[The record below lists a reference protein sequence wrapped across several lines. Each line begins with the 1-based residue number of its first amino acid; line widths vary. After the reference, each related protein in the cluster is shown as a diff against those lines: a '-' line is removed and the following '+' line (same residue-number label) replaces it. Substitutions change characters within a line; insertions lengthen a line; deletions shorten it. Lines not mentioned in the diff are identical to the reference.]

1 MAGFLPQALIGPF
14 ADLFVAATSLGL
26 AIIFLMGERPLW
38 VIYLVLGLRSIGTA
52 FHMPSM
58 QASIPLI
65 APEDQLMRVQGW
77 TQLLSSATIV
87 IGPMLGAFM
96 LAMFSMEHVLLIDIV
111 NAVLASLSLL
121 LVRIPQPERKADEVA
136 KPNMWGFCRLP
147 AISLSS

>member
-58 QASIPLI
+58 QA
-65 APEDQLMRVQGW
+65 R
-77 TQLLSSATIV
+77 
-87 IGPMLGAFM
+87 F
-96 LAMFSMEHVLLIDIV
+96 
-111 NAVLASLSLL
+111 
-121 LVRIPQPERKADEVA
+121 R
-136 KPNMWGFCRLP
+136 
-147 AISLSS
+147 